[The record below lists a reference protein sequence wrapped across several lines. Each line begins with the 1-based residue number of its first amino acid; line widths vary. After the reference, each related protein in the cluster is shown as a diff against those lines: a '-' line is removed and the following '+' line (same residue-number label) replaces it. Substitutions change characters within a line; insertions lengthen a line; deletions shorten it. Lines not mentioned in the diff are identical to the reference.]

1 MNEYPDNENNCESQS
16 EMDKIY
22 AEAEAKYQKALELE
36 KSMRQGYDTIEKAG
50 IEVLESHTSPEGD
63 TFDVKETLQLMINY
77 FADPAREEYE
87 KCAFLHDI
95 LINL

>member
-1 MNEYPDNENNCESQS
+1 MNSEDGNLDNCEPQS
-16 EMDKIY
+16 EMDKLY

-36 KSMRQGYDTIEKAG
+36 KSMRQGYDAIEIGG
-50 IEVLESHTSPEGD
+50 IEVLESHTSPEGER
-63 TFDVKETLQLMINY
+63 FDVEGTLQLMIDY
-77 FADPAREEYE
+77 FADSKREEYE